1 MYRARIAAQLGQRE
15 RALELL
21 GPALDEMNRFLV
33 PGVRDYTELA
43 SLKSDERFA
52 RLTSLR

>member
-1 MYRARIAAQLGQRE
+1 MYRTRIAAQLGRRE

-21 GPALDEMNRFLV
+21 GPALDEMNRFLI
-33 PGVRDYTELA
+33 PGVRDYAELA

-52 RLTSLR
+52 RLTTLR